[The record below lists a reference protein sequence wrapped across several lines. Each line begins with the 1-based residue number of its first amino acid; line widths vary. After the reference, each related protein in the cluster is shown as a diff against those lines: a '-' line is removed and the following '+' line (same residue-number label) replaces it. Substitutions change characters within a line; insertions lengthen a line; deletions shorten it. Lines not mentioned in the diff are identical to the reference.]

1 MFHLRTRWQIMNQW
15 PASDQSIPSKIVG
28 KNPVL
33 DANTDK
39 NKLEQES
46 NLNFMLFNKNNF
58 NYRHSIII

>member
-15 PASDQSIPSKIVG
+15 PASDQSIPSKIVA

-46 NLNFMLFNKNNF
+46 NLNVMLFNQNNF
-58 NYRHSIII
+58 NFDLHI

>member
-1 MFHLRTRWQIMNQW
+1 MNQW

-46 NLNFMLFNKNNF
+46 NLNFMLFNQNNF
-58 NYRHSIII
+58 NYRHSS